1 MSYLDSKYLNLASSQ
16 LQKYKKVKPGLW
28 TFRCPYCGDS
38 KKHKNKTR
46 GYVFQVKGDHVYK
59 CHNCGISRSFVNFLK
74 EQNEDLYNEYLLER
88 YQEGIGG
95 RNVPQPD
102 LTQFVSKPVFKPRP
116 IDLKKVSDLNSLH
129 HARAYLLGRGIPEDK
144 LHLFYYCP
152 GFKKWTNK
160 QKEVFVD
167 TKNDDDRIIIPLI
180 DQDGKLFGFQ
190 GRSLDFNAK
199 MRYITVMLDEDKPKI
214 FGLDRM
220 NKSEPVYVTE
230 GPIDSTFLGNAIAM
244 CGADVDVRSLDYK
257 FVFVYDNEPRNKQI
271 IERIESTIVQGY
283 SVVIFPKGI
292 QEKDLNDMHVAG
304 HDVQRLVE
312 CNIYHGLE
320 AKLKLADWK
329 V

>member
-16 LQKYKKVKPGLW
+16 LQKFKKVKPGLW

-46 GYVFQVKGDHVYK
+46 GYVFQAKGDHVYK
-59 CHNCGISRSFVNFLK
+59 CHNCGISRSFANFLK
-74 EQNEDLYNEYLLER
+74 EQNEDLYNEYLMER
-88 YQEGIGG
+88 YREGIGG
-95 RNVPQPD
+95 RNVAQPD

-116 IDLKKVSDLNSLH
+116 IDLEKVSDLNSLH
-129 HARAYLLGRGIPEDK
+129 QARAYLLGRGIPEDK

-152 GFKKWTNK
+152 KFKKWTNK
-160 QKEVFVD
+160 QKEVFAD

-199 MRYITVMLDEDKPKI
+199 MRYITVMLDEDKPKV

-244 CGADVDVRSLDYK
+244 CGADVDLRSLDYK

-271 IERIESTIVQGY
+271 VERIESTIVQGY
-283 SVVIFPKGI
+283 PVVIFPKGI

-312 CNIYHGLE
+312 CNTYQGLE
-320 AKLKLADWK
+320 AKLKLVDWK